1 MANIHQKGLNM
12 LKRIINNSFIIIIL
26 LTIMSCSI
34 NESSTTTSESKNSQ
48 NQDKTIE
55 PLNTKNIENSNN
67 IISSNKTGIWV
78 HGEST
83 INVDPDILKLNI
95 GIETEDKTTQIA
107 LNKSSIYMDKIIQY
121 FKSINID
128 DNDIQTTNFSI
139 YPIYEYPEI
148 ITPGKNTRTQT
159 LVGYRVNNSISVKI
173 RNIESTGTVIDEVTN
188 VGENS
193 IRINNI
199 SFDREN
205 TDEFINELRKQ
216 AVENASFKAKQYASF
231 AQVELGKLVFLSE
244 PSIST
249 TISNTEMYGMRS
261 MASPS
266 LMSTPIKEGELEFNL
281 TIEAGYQIID

>member
-55 PLNTKNIENSNN
+55 PLNIKNIENSNN
-67 IISSNKTGIWV
+67 IISSNKAGIWV

-95 GIETEDKTTQIA
+95 GIETEDKTTQLA

-159 LVGYRVNNSISVKI
+159 LVGYRVNNSISYRDK
-173 RNIESTGTVIDEVTN
+173 S
-188 VGENS
+188 
-193 IRINNI
+193 
-199 SFDREN
+199 
-205 TDEFINELRKQ
+205 
-216 AVENASFKAKQYASF
+216 
-231 AQVELGKLVFLSE
+231 
-244 PSIST
+244 
-249 TISNTEMYGMRS
+249 
-261 MASPS
+261 
-266 LMSTPIKEGELEFNL
+266 
-281 TIEAGYQIID
+281 

>member
-55 PLNTKNIENSNN
+55 PLNIKNIENSNN
-67 IISSNKTGIWV
+67 IISSNKAGIWV

-95 GIETEDKTTQIA
+95 GIETEDKTTQLA

-128 DNDIQTTNFSI
+128 DNDIL
-139 YPIYEYPEI
+139 
-148 ITPGKNTRTQT
+148 K
-159 LVGYRVNNSISVKI
+159 
-173 RNIESTGTVIDEVTN
+173 
-188 VGENS
+188 
-193 IRINNI
+193 
-199 SFDREN
+199 
-205 TDEFINELRKQ
+205 FI
-216 AVENASFKAKQYASF
+216 
-231 AQVELGKLVFLSE
+231 
-244 PSIST
+244 
-249 TISNTEMYGMRS
+249 
-261 MASPS
+261 
-266 LMSTPIKEGELEFNL
+266 
-281 TIEAGYQIID
+281 